1 MAGVKEIA
9 QWENHVYRIEEND
22 PVHGGEDGITNKPIK
37 HLANRTLYL
46 RRLMTEAGQRINPK
60 KITAESR
67 NSNDLTGHSHE
78 IDQASTTVKG
88 IVQLGNEINSNAE
101 DKAAT
106 LKAVKTAYD
115 KGVEALGV
123 ANTKQSPATTLA
135 GYGITDFV
143 VQSATGD
150 LNTYRTDGIYS
161 FNSRGTT
168 TNAPPNKTGHL
179 IVIAG
184 GPGNERWSR
193 QLFKVHYT
201 GETYERWQTSGSDDN
216 WSDWQR
222 TDITLTLNNTLTSTA
237 TDQALTAAQ
246 GKVLKDLID
255 AVQGIAN
262 GNAGAGH
269 LHVIADITGLQNALN
284 GKANSSHNHGIGEI
298 TGLQNALNNKANDRH
313 NHGISEIAGLQNA
326 LNGKAN
332 SSTTFAGYGITNSQ
346 QLNGDLRL
354 KSGDYSSI
362 QLENNSRR
370 YVQIESQPDNSGDIA
385 HIIYKTPIGDNLKRV
400 KIKKQNGTMLLDSDL
415 SSSVTSNSDT
425 EPASVAG
432 VKIAYDKG
440 ANAENRANLAY
451 DKGVEAKNRAD
462 EALRA
467 ANAKQSPATTLAG
480 YGITDG
486 VRQDEFVYQKIGNF
500 EIRKYPDGTM
510 TQTYT
515 FTPSGNNFSSQ
526 LINNQS
532 FTWAVSFVGKP
543 KIFAQHIN
551 MDANNDFGSTDITI
565 SINDKNTTHAKVTF
579 SVYEIYHNRHN
590 TNIDFLAMGR
600 WR

>member
-1 MAGVKEIA
+1 MK
-9 QWENHVYRIEEND
+9 
-22 PVHGGEDGITNKPIK
+22 NKLP
-37 HLANRTLYL
+37 N
-46 RRLMTEAGQRINPK
+46 
-60 KITAESR
+60 
-67 NSNDLTGHSHE
+67 
-78 IDQASTTVKG
+78 
-88 IVQLGNEINSNAE
+88 INSNNGRFIDGNPATGTLGTIVTAE
-101 DKAAT
+101 WLNGVQERVQDIFDELRNVLVLGNMQPDGQKQNQIAEAIKAYFISNSKKSNEVNSNSTDTVAT
-106 LKAVKTAYD
+106 SLAVKTAYD

-123 ANTKQSPATTLA
+123 ANTKQSPSTTLE
-135 GYGITDFV
+135 GYGITNFL

-161 FNSRGTT
+161 FNSRSTT

-184 GPGNERWSR
+184 GPGNERWCR
-193 QLFKVHYT
+193 QIFRTHYT
-201 GETYERWQTSGSDDN
+201 GEHYERWQTSGSDDN

-262 GNAGAGH
+262 NRAGAGH
-269 LHVIADITGLQNALN
+269 LHVIADIT
-284 GKANSSHNHGIGEI
+284 
-298 TGLQNALNNKANDRH
+298 
-313 NHGISEIAGLQNA
+313 GLQNA

>member
-1 MAGVKEIA
+1 
-9 QWENHVYRIEEND
+9 
-22 PVHGGEDGITNKPIK
+22 
-37 HLANRTLYL
+37 
-46 RRLMTEAGQRINPK
+46 
-60 KITAESR
+60 
-67 NSNDLTGHSHE
+67 
-78 IDQASTTVKG
+78 
-88 IVQLGNEINSNAE
+88 
-101 DKAAT
+101 
-106 LKAVKTAYD
+106 
-115 KGVEALGV
+115 
-123 ANTKQSPATTLA
+123 
-135 GYGITDFV
+135 
-143 VQSATGD
+143 
-150 LNTYRTDGIYS
+150 
-161 FNSRGTT
+161 
-168 TNAPPNKTGHL
+168 
-179 IVIAG
+179 
-184 GPGNERWSR
+184 
-193 QLFKVHYT
+193 
-201 GETYERWQTSGSDDN
+201 
-216 WSDWQR
+216 
-222 TDITLTLNNTLTSTA
+222 
-237 TDQALTAAQ
+237 
-246 GKVLKDLID
+246 
-255 AVQGIAN
+255 
-262 GNAGAGH
+262 
-269 LHVIADITGLQNALN
+269 
-284 GKANSSHNHGIGEI
+284 
-298 TGLQNALNNKANDRH
+298 
-313 NHGISEIAGLQNA
+313 
-326 LNGKAN
+326 
-332 SSTTFAGYGITNSQ
+332 
-346 QLNGDLRL
+346 
-354 KSGDYSSI
+354 
-362 QLENNSRR
+362 
-370 YVQIESQPDNSGDIA
+370 
-385 HIIYKTPIGDNLKRV
+385 
-400 KIKKQNGTMLLDSDL
+400 MLLDSDL